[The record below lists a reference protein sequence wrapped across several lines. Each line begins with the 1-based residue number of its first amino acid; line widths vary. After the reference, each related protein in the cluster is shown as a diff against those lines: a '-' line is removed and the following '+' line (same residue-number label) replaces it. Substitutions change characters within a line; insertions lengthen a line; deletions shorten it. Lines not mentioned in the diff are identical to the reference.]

1 MLRFSYGPFVMPSI
15 SSPDDLIRL
24 CAVVFRTRPE
34 LLNDASGPDSVATW
48 DSLAT
53 MDLLAL
59 IDERYG
65 LSLSLFAAARLRSI
79 GELRQA
85 LRAKGVAGV

>member
-1 MLRFSYGPFVMPSI
+1 MLRYSYGLFVMASI
-15 SSPDDLIRL
+15 GSPDDLICL

-34 LLNDASGPDSVATW
+34 LLNDDSGPDSIATW

-53 MDLLAL
+53 LDLLAL
-59 IDERYG
+59 IDERFG
-65 LSLSLFAAARLRSI
+65 LSLSLFAAARLCSI